1 MGSKLQ
7 RLMVNQPNQSH
18 THPPHTTPLPPS
30 TQSLPSS
37 SSAAVV
43 TRLLA
48 PQSQPL
54 SLIMWASSMMN
65 LPSLYFWLLSKACS
79 WREWQRTKDKR
90 GCVYFK
96 CNSMY
101 MESRLMQSFQFCA
114 KILACLCSWL
124 RGSWLYNNQSLNT
137 AEEPADPK
145 PWPDCTVIPYIG
157 RTESL
162 SSRDTKWTQ
171 AAANAGQTLQAKACF
186 SSLGCVIQNS
196 SGKYEWI

>member
-18 THPPHTTPLPPS
+18 TLTHHTRPRSHPLPSPS
-30 TQSLPSS
+30 PPPPPL
-37 SSAAVV
+37 
-43 TRLLA
+43 RLS
-48 PQSQPL
+48 PGCSPL
-54 SLIMWASSMMN
+54 S
-65 LPSLYFWLLSKACS
+65 PSRCPWSCGPARWWICPLYTFDCSQKHVPGGSGRGQKTREAAFISNVTACI
-79 WREWQRTKDKR
+79 WR
-90 GCVYFK
+90 
-96 CNSMY
+96 
-101 MESRLMQSFQFCA
+101 LQSFQFCA